1 MRSTVRVTER
11 TRENRE
17 ERVSTLSE
25 LMEEVRIVEDGNEI
39 VVNEDANKETV
50 ESIDYTVDT
59 Q

>member
-1 MRSTVRVTER
+1 MRVTER